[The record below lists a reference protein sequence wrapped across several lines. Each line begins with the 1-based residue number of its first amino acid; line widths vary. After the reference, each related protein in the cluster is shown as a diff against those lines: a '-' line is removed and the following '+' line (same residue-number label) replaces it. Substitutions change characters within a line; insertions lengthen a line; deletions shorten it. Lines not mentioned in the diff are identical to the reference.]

1 MTRSVLFSQRNL
13 IGDLKSVSIAPSGE
27 EAESALI
34 AVACQVTTRGQVSQA
49 EPESALRTVY
59 PKNQLKVQLSGQ
71 LQLHKH

>member
-1 MTRSVLFSQRNL
+1 MTRSVPFSQRNL
-13 IGDLKSVSIAPSGE
+13 IGNLKSVSIAPSGE

-34 AVACQVTTRGQVSQA
+34 AVACQVITRGQVSQA
-49 EPESALRTVY
+49 EPEPALRIVY